1 VQDNDVKRADILTF
15 AGAIIIVVIIAVAS
29 QGLDSISTFFQPAP
43 SYEKPA
49 DGLQTK
55 PEIWNIPKNTD
66 LNTVYVSGQ
75 GGYPVTNFPDDMT
88 HFGASDPEYTEI
100 WMPGEIVEFAT
111 YTGPGNGFSKMFQ
124 IPFGFWR
131 INVSMTAVTKP
142 ESSQLTWVLV
152 DGETGDILTG
162 NQQRYGEPVKKTI
175 QRSGEKFYFI
185 VSAQD
190 VNQYTFSLETTKA
203 QYGDALIQPAVR
215 RLTGFLN
222 AA

>member
-1 VQDNDVKRADILTF
+1 
-15 AGAIIIVVIIAVAS
+15 
-29 QGLDSISTFFQPAP
+29 
-43 SYEKPA
+43 
-49 DGLQTK
+49 
-55 PEIWNIPKNTD
+55 
-66 LNTVYVSGQ
+66 
-75 GGYPVTNFPDDMT
+75 
-88 HFGASDPEYTEI
+88 
-100 WMPGEIVEFAT
+100 
-111 YTGPGNGFSKMFQ
+111 MFQ